1 MTSPTDEYYG
11 KLLEGFGEYTIN
23 GFRTKVGE
31 SWDRKTTEQR
41 FEIAVESGLSER
53 DSKAVSK
60 SPFSDITPYLR
71 EKLEQAELFESFK
84 DKTIEDV
91 NSEFKVDAKPEWYN
105 PNADRNDGSRTP
117 IDEFGTADDDE
128 NYSKLTGYIPNPNG
142 IFEGGTVAKEAKA
155 SEIMDAE
162 VETWYNSLPSH
173 EQDKLV
179 KDYGDQFSHSYGT
192 FSALDEDTQARMHD
206 VFHNRL
212 QVNQG
217 VSQKDNWD
225 YTLDDRWGES
235 KANELTDEEFKAYQ
249 KKDMDDFMNN
259 PEVGSDGKT
268 NKQRFDT
275 LMASLKDEGIE
286 PPESSDEGWQED
298 SQAISRISFD
308 PNLSQ
313 EEKNK
318 RISEIEKRME
328 QEEQKDLDG
337 KGTGYFTEATDFR
350 IRHFLKRIQDA
361 GGRLRFDDRTWGD
374 MKNVEDAKLAKDV
387 VLLGLARDEN
397 EGNYSTLG
405 NHTFNL
411 VITPEGLGELQDGVY
426 GGIDDSSY
434 RGSYSEPKTK
444 SQKALGSP
452 VYGEAND
459 DIFDGRADH
468 ELPNVLSG
476 DVEDI
481 SRVGDEDE
489 RLKQMHGLGWNVE
502 SKSDLDF
509 ANQEQSAEGKYEMW
523 ESEGTEEG
531 NHDGTVWS
539 DFHGK
544 WVDEDVLSKDRKARG
559 FKSESWGEF
568 EGGEDISDN
577 EADEIYEFLF
587 DLQQSGRTNMFNAGP
602 YVESEFPHYDKDT
615 VRKYVI
621 NWMNNYESIASRMG
635 R

>member
-1 MTSPTDEYYG
+1 MISPTDEYYG

-53 DSKAVSK
+53 DSRAVSK

-142 IFEGGTVAKEAKA
+142 IFEGGTVAKEAK
-155 SEIMDAE
+155 
-162 VETWYNSLPSH
+162 
-173 EQDKLV
+173 
-179 KDYGDQFSHSYGT
+179 
-192 FSALDEDTQARMHD
+192 
-206 VFHNRL
+206 
-212 QVNQG
+212 
-217 VSQKDNWD
+217 
-225 YTLDDRWGES
+225 
-235 KANELTDEEFKAYQ
+235 
-249 KKDMDDFMNN
+249 
-259 PEVGSDGKT
+259 
-268 NKQRFDT
+268 
-275 LMASLKDEGIE
+275 
-286 PPESSDEGWQED
+286 SSEGWQED

-350 IRHFLKRIQDA
+350 IRHFLKKIQDA
-361 GGRLRFDDRTWGD
+361 GGKLRFDDRQWGD
-374 MKNVEDAKLAKDV
+374 MINTEDAKVAKDAI
-387 VLLGLARDEN
+387 LLGLVRDEN

-411 VITPEGLGELQDGVY
+411 VITPEGLGELQDGIY

-434 RGSYSEPKTK
+434 RGGYSNTK
-444 SQKALGSP
+444 VSSQKALGSP

-523 ESEGTEEG
+523 ESEATEEG

-559 FKSESWGEF
+559 FKSETLMNSDANGDGDSNVIRAIDELEDASRYDMHNTIRSRIDRAIEGEWGEF
-568 EGGEDISDN
+568 EGGEDISDD

-587 DLQQSGRTNMFNAGP
+587 DLQQSGQTNMFGAGP
-602 YVESEFPHYDKDT
+602 YVEREFPHYDKDT